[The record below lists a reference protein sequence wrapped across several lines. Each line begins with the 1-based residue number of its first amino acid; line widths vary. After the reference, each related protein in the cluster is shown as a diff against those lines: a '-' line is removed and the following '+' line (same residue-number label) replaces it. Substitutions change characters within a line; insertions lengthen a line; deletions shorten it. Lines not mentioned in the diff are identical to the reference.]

1 MTDKKL
7 LEDKQRRAEASRQ
20 FEDILVDEY
29 EALFGHADC
38 PPARYTIDPDD
49 ILDLQRLAE
58 YLYEAGVKDAYSSYL
73 LSIGTDGP
81 RFALRAKIWNALPEH
96 LQRSLETIATRGPGT
111 QAADET
117 RVALELSI
125 GLNMIVEGKRVTEET
140 FVEAAQ
146 MFRES
151 GGSSLPPERPDSPSS
166 PSSPA

>member
-1 MTDKKL
+1 MTDKKR
-7 LEDKQRRAEASRQ
+7 LEDQQRRAECSRQ
-20 FEDILVDEY
+20 FEDVLIDEY

-58 YLYEAGVKDAYSSYL
+58 YLYEAGVKDTYSSYRI
-73 LSIGTDGP
+73 SIGTDGP

-96 LQRSLETIATRGPGT
+96 LQHSLETIATRGAGT
-111 QAADET
+111 QSVDET

-146 MFRES
+146 VFRNS
-151 GGSSLPPERPDSPSS
+151 GGYSRPPDSPSS